1 MRTAILAL
9 ALMTGGQCLVACQSS
24 DVSRELGARCD
35 LNAECD
41 ERCLTPSTDWP
52 GGFCTITCD
61 SDADCPSDA
70 ACVNEENSA
79 VCAYTCMVDAGCAF
93 LGAGYKCSERD
104 HHSATA
110 GKVFVCRGG

>member
-1 MRTAILAL
+1 MRIAILAL
-9 ALMTGGQCLVACQSS
+9 ALMAGGQSLVACQSS

-35 LNAECD
+35 LNSECD

-70 ACVNEENSA
+70 ACINEETSA
-79 VCAYTCMVDAGCAF
+79 VCAYTCFTDPGCQF

-104 HHSATA
+104 HHGATA